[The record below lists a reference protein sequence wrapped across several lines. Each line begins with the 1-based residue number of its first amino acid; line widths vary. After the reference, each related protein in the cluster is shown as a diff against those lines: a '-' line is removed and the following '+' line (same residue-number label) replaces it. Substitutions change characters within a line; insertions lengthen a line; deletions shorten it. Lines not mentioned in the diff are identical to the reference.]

1 MTELIRTAIPELLAW
16 YRVNKREMPWRDTP
30 DFWKVWVS
38 EIMLQQTQVETVRPY
53 FTEFISKF
61 PDVHS
66 LVRAEEQEVLK
77 AWEGLG
83 YYTRARNLQKAARK
97 VSAEM
102 NGQLPKSF
110 SRLLDLPGLGPY
122 SAAAIASIVFKEPVP
137 AVDGNVLRVF
147 TRLTELGDDI
157 SRPQTRTLVFGILSD
172 VISGFPP
179 GDFNQAMMEL
189 GAIVCKPRQP
199 DCPVCPLNRICASYK
214 NGTQLRFPVKKK
226 AAVKPHHLIGVGIC
240 MREGKV
246 LIARRHE
253 KQMLAGLWEFPGGK
267 IENGET
273 EEECILRE
281 MREETG
287 LTVELV
293 RKIAKTDH
301 AFTHFSITLNAWL
314 CNWVSGEAQPLS
326 GSEIRWILPEELDD
340 YPFPKANKVI
350 IKEFRSAVK

>member
-1 MTELIRTAIPELLAW
+1 MTELIRSAIPELLGW
-16 YRVNKREMPWRDTP
+16 YHRHKREMPWRDSP

-53 FTEFISKF
+53 FAHFISKF

-66 LVRAEEQEVLK
+66 LALAEEQDVLK

-97 VSAEM
+97 VSGEL
-102 NGQLPKSF
+102 NGQLPQGF
-110 SRLLDLPGLGPY
+110 SGLLTLPGLGPY
-122 SAAAIASIVFKEPVP
+122 SAAALASIVFGEPVP
-137 AVDGNVLRVF
+137 AVDGNVFRVF
-147 TRLTELGDDI
+147 TRLTELGSDI
-157 SRPQTRTLVFGILSD
+157 SRPQTRTQVFGILSD

-189 GAIVCKPRQP
+189 GAMVCKPRQP
-199 DCPVCPLNRICASYK
+199 DCTACPFNGICASFK

-226 AAVKPHHLIGVGIC
+226 ATVKPHHHIGVGIC

-267 IENGET
+267 IEPGET
-273 EEECILRE
+273 EEDCIVRE

-293 RKIAKTDH
+293 RKIGVTDH
-301 AFTHFSITLNAWL
+301 AFTHFSITLNAWI
-314 CNWVSGEAQPLS
+314 CNWLSGEAQPLS
-326 GSEIRWILPEELDD
+326 GSEIRWVLPQELDS
-340 YPFPKANKVI
+340 YPFPKANKEI
-350 IKEFRSAVK
+350 IKEFRRAVK